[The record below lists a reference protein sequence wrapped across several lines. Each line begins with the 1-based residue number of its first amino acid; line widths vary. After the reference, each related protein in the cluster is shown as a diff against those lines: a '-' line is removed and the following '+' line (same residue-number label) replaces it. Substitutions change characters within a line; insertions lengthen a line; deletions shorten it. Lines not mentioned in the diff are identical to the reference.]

1 MKEAPATGSFESMDD
16 FVNKV
21 KVITP
26 EYYQE
31 VNRIINQHLKEFVK
45 GFGRKP
51 NLADIGGAG
60 VLPFDIAIPNKI
72 CIMDVFQKP
81 AQLILP
87 ENVEW
92 VTQNILDENMP
103 HKGKYDI
110 VIMSGVLHHLAD
122 KHNNIRRNLT
132 RCLKN
137 VKGLLAAG
145 GYCLIFES
153 ICPPHFDKLQDL
165 LYPVY
170 SRILTKALKFPYAR
184 LLSLKEV
191 TNALKVMDFHYRM
204 LDFKQIKQHYFAG
217 YKVSSKIYPISYICV
232 ELRA

>member
-1 MKEAPATGSFESMDD
+1 MKAPATGSFESMND

-31 VNRIINQHLKEFVK
+31 VNRIIDRHLNDFVEK
-45 GFGRKP
+45 SRRKP

-60 VLPFDIAIPNKI
+60 VLPFDITIPNKI
-72 CIMDVFQKP
+72 CIMDIFQKP
-81 AQLILP
+81 DQLVLP
-87 ENVEW
+87 GNAEW

-103 HKGKYDI
+103 HKEKYDI
-110 VIMSGVLHHLAD
+110 VILSGVLHHLAD
-122 KHNNIRRNLT
+122 KNNNVRRNLKM
-132 RCLKN
+132 CLEN
-137 VKGLLAAG
+137 VKKLLAVG
-145 GYCLIFES
+145 GCCLIFES
-153 ICPPHFDKLQDL
+153 ICPPYFDKLQDL

-170 SRILTKALKFPYAR
+170 SRILTRVLKFPYTR
-184 LLSLKEV
+184 LLSLKEI
-191 TNALKVMDFHYRM
+191 TSALNAMDSHYKM

-232 ELRA
+232 KIMA